1 LAKSATP
8 TVAPAVTSAPT
19 TLRRSTLFITRPL
32 LTRVLNGEL
41 PNILQRKLEFSEAGS
56 SMDVISLAGD
66 AA

>member
-1 LAKSATP
+1 
-8 TVAPAVTSAPT
+8 
-19 TLRRSTLFITRPL
+19 

-41 PNILQRKLEFSEAGS
+41 PNMLQRKLEFSETGS